1 MYSGTDHKYTEP
13 GGSLRGKLLGALV
26 LLGGHLEPICRPNST
41 ICIISWPMSPLL
53 AAKKGLDAI
62 LSDPIGHTLDIK

>member
-26 LLGGHLEPICRPNST
+26 LLGGHLEPILGPFAGPTVLFALFLGQCHPF
-41 ICIISWPMSPLL
+41 LL
-53 AAKKGLDAI
+53 PKKALMPFYQI
-62 LSDPIGHTLDIK
+62 Q